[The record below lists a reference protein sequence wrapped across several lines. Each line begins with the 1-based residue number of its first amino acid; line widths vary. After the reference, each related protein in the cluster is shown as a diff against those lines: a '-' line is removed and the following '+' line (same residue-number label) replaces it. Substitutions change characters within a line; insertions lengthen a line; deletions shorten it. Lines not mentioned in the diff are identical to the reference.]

1 MSMKAVRWSVGA
13 LALFLILSSAAYYWL
28 LIDNQM
34 PAGKFDLD
42 IAAVRHAAAGFPGA
56 APTAIEVETVS
67 HTMVPHIAMVAGTDW
82 SRIDAPRNVYRVL
95 FPDRTLIIDTGW
107 DATTARSQKADSFD
121 AAAYARVVR
130 AMRGA
135 AMIVVTHEHSDHIGG
150 LLTSPGYRTL
160 LRKALITRE
169 QFDSS
174 KVLPLA
180 WPGDSRKWFHP
191 LDYHKYHAIAP
202 GVVLIKAPG
211 HTPGSQLIY
220 IRLADGHECL
230 FVGDVAS
237 EAEHIRLQRSRAR
250 LVDDFMVGSDRHAV
264 LLQIAALHRLQ
275 EAEPAIA
282 MVPGHDAVAVAD
294 FERAGSLTRGF
305 TTTSDL
311 GSPVP
316 AH

>member
-13 LALFLILSSAAYYWL
+13 LALLLILLSAAYYWL
-28 LIDNQM
+28 LIDNRM
-34 PAGKFDLD
+34 PAGRFDLD

-67 HTMVPHIAMVAGTDW
+67 HTMVPHIAMVPGTDW
-82 SRIDAPRNVYRVL
+82 SRIDTPRNAYQVV

-107 DATTARSQKADSFD
+107 DAATAHSEKVDSFD
-121 AAAYARVVR
+121 AAAYARVAK
-130 AMRGA
+130 AMRA
-135 AMIVVTHEHSDHIGG
+135 AAIIVVTHEHGDHLGG
-150 LLTSPGYRTL
+150 LLTSPDYRTL
-160 LRKALITRE
+160 LPKALITRE
-169 QFDSS
+169 QFDSP
-174 KVLPLA
+174 KVKPLV
-180 WPGDSRKWFHP
+180 WPGDSRTWVHP
-191 LDYHKYHAIAP
+191 LDYDKYRAIAP

-220 IRLADGHECL
+220 VRRADGRECL

-237 EAEHIRLQRSRAR
+237 EAEHISLQRSRSR

-282 MVPGHDAVAVAD
+282 MVPGHDAAAIAN
-294 FERAGSLTRGF
+294 FERAGLLTRGF
-305 TTTSDL
+305 
-311 GSPVP
+311 
-316 AH
+316 H